1 MGPNDELNT
10 EQAHVGRAFHYQSRI
25 VRATRWWKE
34 EGIMTRSLSLLA
46 ALLCATGGAS
56 MAQDTA
62 ATAQSSAAAKQFVEQ
77 AGVSGLSEIEM
88 GELGAKKATNGQVK
102 AFAKRIVTD
111 HTKANEE
118 LLTAIK
124 GKGLQVPSSRTSMH
138 KATVERLQ
146 QQDAGKNF
154 DREYM
159 QQMIEHHKADIELF
173 ETAADDEKLD
183 LVLRGYAKRTLPT
196 LREHLEEAQTIQSK
210 LTG

>member
-1 MGPNDELNT
+1 
-10 EQAHVGRAFHYQSRI
+10 
-25 VRATRWWKE
+25 
-34 EGIMTRSLSLLA
+34 
-46 ALLCATGGAS
+46 
-56 MAQDTA
+56 
-62 ATAQSSAAAKQFVEQ
+62 
-77 AGVSGLSEIEM
+77 
-88 GELGAKKATNGQVK
+88 
-102 AFAKRIVTD
+102 
-111 HTKANEE
+111 
-118 LLTAIK
+118 
-124 GKGLQVPSSRTSMH
+124 MH